1 MKNPEREK
9 IKKENTNRVILNVP
23 KEIDE
28 KFQELAIKRGL
39 AKSHMILFAMSWYL
53 DYNNSLDLMPKMID
67 ALKNIPNNEISNQ
80 TNEDNQN

>member
-28 KFQELAIKRGL
+28 KFQELSIKRGL

-53 DYNNSLDLMPKMID
+53 DYSNSLDLMPKMID
-67 ALKNIPNNEISNQ
+67 ALKNIPNNEISNI
-80 TNEDNQN
+80 DKGNQN